1 MTSRFFFQLLSLH
14 PPEDIPPRKSSKE
27 AVGIEEAT
35 VASDGSHKGLA
46 HTPSVTYDKYSHGIC
61 THTCMRVRGTLCQ
74 VADQCSVFVMNNRG
88 GVSLILSGLLKLL
101 DIIFVRGALCAL
113 LSVVGRPG
121 LIIPAPVALADNPG
135 QDVHFVV
142 ELR

>member
-1 MTSRFFFQLLSLH
+1 MYAGKR
-14 PPEDIPPRKSSKE
+14 D
-27 AVGIEEAT
+27 
-35 VASDGSHKGLA
+35 
-46 HTPSVTYDKYSHGIC
+46 SVPGGRS
-61 THTCMRVRGTLCQ
+61 V
-74 VADQCSVFVMNNRG
+74 QCVCVTNNRD

-113 LSVVGRPG
+113 LSVVGRSG
-121 LIIPAPVALADNPG
+121 LVIPAPVALADNPG